1 MNIVL
6 IFKTIYATT
15 AVAFSALLIKD
26 LRKSNFMK
34 GRASMVISGLIGG
47 IAYFLDTLG
56 IGSFATS
63 TVMLRSFKQ
72 VQDKDLPGSLN
83 VASVLPILL
92 EAFIFIGIIQVDPLT
107 IVTMVSA
114 ACIGAWMGA
123 SVVHKLP
130 EQRIR
135 LIISIALFIAATVSL
150 LKQLDFIP
158 ADYAGAIGLT
168 GIKLV
173 IAILASAIIGALGAL
188 GIGGYAPLL
197 ALALTLGLSSRAM
210 FPIMSSSA
218 ALGGG
223 FASIKFIKTGNYDR
237 KASLAMTIVAL
248 LGVVIAAYIVK
259 TLPLNILTWIVI
271 GVIYYTSITLFLSGY
286 KKK

>member
-223 FASIKFIKTGNYDR
+223 FASIKFFKTGAYER

>member
-223 FASIKFIKTGNYDR
+223 FASIKFFKTGAYDR

-259 TLPLNILTWIVI
+259 TLPLNILTWVVI
-271 GVIYYTSITLFLSGY
+271 GVIYYTAVSIFMSSC
-286 KKK
+286 KRQ

>member
-1 MNIVL
+1 MNIIF
-6 IFKTIYATT
+6 IFKAIFASM
-15 AVAFSALLIKD
+15 AVVFSALFIKD
-26 LRKSNFMK
+26 LRKSHFMK
-34 GRASMVISGLIGG
+34 GRANIVISGLIGG

-63 TVMLRSFKQ
+63 TAMLRSFKQ
-72 VQDKDLPGSLN
+72 IQDKNLPGTLN
-83 VASVLPILL
+83 VTSVLPLLL
-92 EAFIFIGIIQVDPLT
+92 EAFIFIAIIQVDTVT
-107 IVTMVSA
+107 IVAMVTA
-114 ACIGAWMGA
+114 ACIGAWIVA
-123 SVVHKLP
+123 SIIHKVP
-130 EQRIR
+130 EQRICF
-135 LIISIALFIAATVSL
+135 IISIFLFIAATVSI
-150 LKQLDFIP
+150 LKQLNIVP
-158 ADYAGAIGLT
+158 IDYTGAIGLT

-173 IAILASAIIGALGAL
+173 IAVLASAIIGALGAV
-188 GIGGYAPLL
+188 GIGSYAPFL
-197 ALALTLGLSSRAM
+197 ALALTLGLSARAM
-210 FPIMSSSA
+210 FPIMMSAA